1 MEGLYKVLGI
11 PFGFVLNLIYEII
24 PNYGWAIILLTLFTK
39 FLMIPSS
46 IKQQKSMAKTQRMQA
61 KIRKIQQKYAGD
73 QKKIQEETTALY
85 QRENYNPMNM
95 GCSSMLWQ
103 FIILFCI
110 IGAIYY
116 PLSNFLRIDENQIGA
131 LVGALKDLKLMPK
144 SSLQGELYVVAHI
157 DAIVEAFNNG
167 KIALKGVSPETLA
180 EIQNIEFRFFGISL
194 GEIPNNY
201 PVFTNIVWIIP
212 VLSLASSLLT
222 GIHSM
227 IKQKRQNPDTQ
238 NNAMMMGCMALGM
251 PIMSLIF
258 VVQYPIGVG
267 IYWIASSVFGFIS
280 TLIIGHFYSPKKTL
294 AKIMVEETIER
305 RSKEENTK
313 QIAANKK

>member
-11 PFGFVLNLIYEII
+11 PFGYLLSFIYELI
-24 PNYGWAIILLTLFTK
+24 PNYGWAIILLTLFTR
-39 FLMIPSS
+39 FLMIPST
-46 IKQQKSMAKTQRMQA
+46 IKQQKSMAKTQRMQS

-73 QKKIQEETTALY
+73 QKRIQEETTALY

-95 GCSSMLWQ
+95 GCSSMIWQ
-103 FIILFCI
+103 FIILFGL

-116 PLSNFLRIDENQIGA
+116 PLSNFLHLDENQIEV
-131 LVGALKDLKLMPK
+131 LVAALKDLKLSPK
-144 SSLQGELYVVAHI
+144 SSLQGELYVVANI
-157 DAIVEAFNNG
+157 EEIINAYNSG
-167 KIALKGVSPETLA
+167 KVALKGVTPEVLET
-180 EIQNIEFRFFGISL
+180 ISNINFKLFGISL

-201 PVFTNIVWIIP
+201 KVFTNIVWIVP
-212 VLSLASSLLT
+212 VLSFASSLLT

-227 IKQKRQNPDTQ
+227 LKQKRQNPEAP
-238 NNAMMMGCMALGM
+238 NNAMMMGCMTLGM
-251 PIMSLIF
+251 PIMSLVF

-313 QIAANKK
+313 QVAAHKK

>member
-1 MEGLYKVLGI
+1 MEGLYKVLGV
-11 PFGFVLNLIYEII
+11 PFGFALGLIYELVQ
-24 PNYGWAIILLTLFTK
+24 NYAFAIILLTLFTR
-39 FLMIPSS
+39 FLMIPST
-46 IKQQKSMAKTQRMQA
+46 IKQQKSMAKTQRMQS

-73 QKKIQEETTALY
+73 QKRIQEETNALY

-95 GCSSMLWQ
+95 GCSSMIWQ
-103 FIILFCI
+103 FVILFGL

-116 PLSNFLRIDENQIGA
+116 PLSNFLRVDESQIEV
-131 LVGALKDLKLMPK
+131 LVAALKDLKLSPK

-157 DAIVEAFNNG
+157 EEIINAYNG
-167 KIALKGVSPETLA
+167 GKLVLKGVTPETLDA
-180 EIQNIEFRFFGISL
+180 IKGINFELFGISL
-194 GEIPNNY
+194 GSIPQGTPFPNVIWLV
-201 PVFTNIVWIIP
+201 PI
-212 VLSLASSLLT
+212 LSFASSLLT

-227 IKQKRQNPDTQ
+227 IKQKRQNPEAPS
-238 NNAMMMGCMALGM
+238 NAMMTGCMTLGM
-251 PIMSLIF
+251 PIMSLVF

-313 QIAANKK
+313 QVAANKK

>member
-1 MEGLYKVLGI
+1 MEALYKVLGV
-11 PFGFVLNLIYEII
+11 PFGFALSLIYELVQ
-24 PNYGWAIILLTLFTK
+24 NYAFAIILLTLLTR
-39 FLMIPSS
+39 FLMVPSS

-73 QKKIQEETTALY
+73 QKKIQEETSALY

-95 GCSSMLWQ
+95 GCSSMIWQ
-103 FIILFCI
+103 FVILFGL

-116 PLSNFLRIDENQIGA
+116 PLSNFLRIEEGQIET
-131 LVGALKDLKLMPK
+131 LVAALKTLKISPK
-144 SSLQGELYVVAHI
+144 STLQGELYVVAHI
-157 DAIVEAFNNG
+157 EEIIAAYNNG
-167 KIALKGVSPETLA
+167 KLALKGVSSETLEA
-180 EIQNIEFRFFGISL
+180 ISGVNFKIFGISL
-194 GEIPNNY
+194 GAIPQGTPFPNVIWLV
-201 PVFTNIVWIIP
+201 PI
-212 VLSLASSLLT
+212 LSFASSLLT
-222 GIHSM
+222 GIYSM

-238 NNAMMMGCMALGM
+238 NNAMMMGCMTLGM
-251 PIMSLIF
+251 PIMSLVF

-313 QIAANKK
+313 QIAAHKK

>member
-1 MEGLYKVLGI
+1 MEGLYKVLGV
-11 PFGFVLNLIYEII
+11 PFGFVLGLIYEII
-24 PNYGWAIILLTLFTK
+24 PNYGWAIILLTLFTR

-73 QKKIQEETTALY
+73 QKKIQEETNALY

-95 GCSSMLWQ
+95 GCSSMIWQ
-103 FIILFCI
+103 FIILFGL

-116 PLSNFLRIDENQIGA
+116 PLSNFLRLDKSQIEV
-131 LVGALKDLKLMPK
+131 LVGALKDLNIAPK
-144 SSLQGELYVVAHI
+144 STLQGELYVVAHI
-157 DAIVEAFNNG
+157 EKIIAAYESG
-167 KIALKGVSPETLA
+167 KLALKGVSPEILK
-180 EIQNIEFRFFGISL
+180 EIGNINFEFFGISL

-201 PVFTNIVWIIP
+201 KVFTNIVWIVP
-212 VLSLASSLLT
+212 VLSFASSLLT

-238 NNAMMMGCMALGM
+238 SNAMMMGCMTLGM
-251 PIMSLIF
+251 PIMSLVF